1 MDTKIFCNK
10 VADALNISLKWYT
23 KEDYKRCVNFTPD
36 LNAPIIL
43 NNSKSNIQLSFD
55 LYESLGSINAD
66 IYKVDTNN
74 WYILSAYKD
83 GSFSLQE
90 NLLNGDII
98 FIYEGKSLNT
108 CISNLLK
115 RIN

>member
-1 MDTKIFCNK
+1 METKIFCNK
-10 VADALNISLKWYT
+10 IANALNIALKWYT

-36 LNAPIIL
+36 LNTPIIL
-43 NNSKSNIQLSFD
+43 NNSKSNIQLAFD
-55 LYESLGSINAD
+55 LYESFGSINAD

-98 FIYEGKSLNT
+98 FIYKGKSLNT

-115 RIN
+115 KIN

>member
-1 MDTKIFCNK
+1 MNTKVFCNK
-10 VADALNISLKWYT
+10 IADALNIALKWYT

-36 LNAPIIL
+36 INTPIIL
-43 NNSKSNIQLSFD
+43 NNSKSNIQLAFD
-55 LYESLGSINAD
+55 LYELCGSINAD

-90 NLLNGDII
+90 NLLNGDIV
-98 FIYEGKSLNT
+98 FIYEGKSLKT
-108 CISNLLK
+108 CISTLLK
-115 RIN
+115 KIN

>member
-1 MDTKIFCNK
+1 MNTKVFCNK
-10 VADALNISLKWYT
+10 IADALNIALKWYT

-36 LNAPIIL
+36 INTPIIL
-43 NNSKSNIQLSFD
+43 NNSKSNIQLAFN
-55 LYESLGSINAD
+55 LYELCGSINAD

-90 NLLNGDII
+90 NLLNGDIV
-98 FIYEGKSLNT
+98 FIYEGKSLKT
-108 CISNLLK
+108 CISTLLK
-115 RIN
+115 KIN